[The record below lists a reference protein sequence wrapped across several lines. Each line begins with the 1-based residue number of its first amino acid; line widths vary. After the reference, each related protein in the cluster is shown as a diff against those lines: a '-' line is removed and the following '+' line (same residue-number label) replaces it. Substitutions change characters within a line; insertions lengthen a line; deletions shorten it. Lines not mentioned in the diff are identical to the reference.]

1 MVFTDDI
8 CLFRLKKCISHF
20 LTKKRFLIQKNGNFL
35 VEKVDRFY
43 IFFSLILLL
52 VNNVDTNHANL
63 SA

>member
-8 CLFRLKKCISHF
+8 CLFRSKKWISHF

-52 VNNVDTNHANL
+52 VNNVDTNHANF

>member
-8 CLFRLKKCISHF
+8 CLFKSKKWISHF
-20 LTKKRFLIQKNGNFL
+20 FTKIRFMIQKNGNFL

-43 IFFSLILLL
+43 IFFSQILLL
-52 VNNVDTNHANL
+52 VDNVDTNHANF

>member
-8 CLFRLKKCISHF
+8 CLLRSKKWMAHF
-20 LTKKRFLIQKNGNFL
+20 LTKKRFLILKNGNFL

-52 VNNVDTNHANL
+52 VNNVDTNQC
-63 SA
+63 